1 MAEVTVGLV
10 PTVIRS
16 AEPERI
22 VAWQGARAKGLAE
35 AGIVRFVRTDAELR
49 DAVVRVQNFEDLNGL
64 CPTEIETSQ
73 PGVHA

>member
-1 MAEVTVGLV
+1 M
-10 PTVIRS
+10 
-16 AEPERI
+16 
-22 VAWQGARAKGLAE
+22 AE